1 MKEPRVAFPIF
12 HPKVPRFCLGGGWTV
27 PVLGVFSQ
35 FCLCRPPVS
44 SVKRFFFLSTQ
55 TCFFFSRICFGRHLV
70 FACVT
75 ASTGV
80 AGVSFLPLGSPK
92 RKGAFV
98 TLVDAVVQ
106 ANIR

>member
-27 PVLGVFSQ
+27 PVLVSFSKSVCIVLP
-35 FCLCRPPVS
+35 FLRLRGFS
-44 SVKRFFFLSTQ
+44 SSLPKRV
-55 TCFFFSRICFGRHLV
+55 FFFSRICFGRHLV